1 MGPLGGRLLG
11 DQFRGQRVLEVG
23 QAHPRRL
30 LEGVRSSGPIAA
42 TPIGPGSQTH
52 AGRAGRRSAPN
63 YLVTPERLL
72 RYGRSACQPRVVAG
86 PANENWRLAM
96 TRILALALAALVTLV
111 PGRLVLAHNE
121 RPIASPIR
129 PGPVPDPN
137 RKSAHTIVVC
147 KPSSKPTRAEHNDI
161 RYRLRTS
168 TGAAL
173 VLARA
178 QEAAWHRNTRLF
190 KKCRFEHIQAAV
202 NAALND
208 TTIEVLPGVYRE
220 EPSRAAP
227 TTSCGDL
234 SSCAYSYEYHVA
246 HPNDAN
252 LIAILGRNK
261 ITLEGTGAD
270 PHDVL
275 VDVGFA
281 KDVGIRCD
289 KCTGFIVRNLWERD
303 ANEHGIYVLDSD
315 GYIFDRT
322 VGSYNG
328 EYSLFSFASDNG
340 LYTDCDAEGGGD
352 SGLYIG
358 GHPDTSSVG
367 RFSCELRRCKM
378 HHSALG
384 FSGTQG
390 TSVWMHDN
398 DFYDNALG
406 ISFDSENDHPNF
418 PERKSLIENN
428 LIHDNNFNIYAPT
441 SDVPARGPGYNFFR
455 YPIGTGMWIVG
466 GDDNTIRNNIVWNN
480 QRFGFILASN
490 PTETPMQAKVNRNS
504 FTANKIGVD
513 PDGNPAPNLTAF
525 PPGGDYA
532 PGGSD
537 FFWTEDGADNCWGPQ
552 DPASGTIKTDP
563 TSLPGPCPNMNGVDA
578 LNPEFQKLLL
588 LAACALVENPPGS
601 GTYTT
606 TDFPYPCPWGHTN
619 DAPYLN
625 GDQQEC
631 GNGAVDLGE
640 DCDPG
645 YGGGGSLPETCETL
659 GHGPG
664 TLGCPTTYDSPSG
677 AFLCMWDTSGCA
689 APACGRA
696 GATKLRLRN
705 LGAPGGDDGMDL
717 VTRNVD
723 GSGRTFDPGT
733 ESVSVVVRSDTQ
745 LFYLGRIPAGSGGW
759 SAALG
764 RYTYT
769 DPAGTR
775 DGIIS
780 IDLRNPAG
788 FGGSF
793 KASVRVRNRNLSGAA
808 TARAVTTLLRVGDD
822 CWSIGTA
829 CVVPPTG
836 QSAVCR
842 KGALP

>member
-1 MGPLGGRLLG
+1 MFYFGGSHGKHGFDPYPYILLNL
-11 DQFRGQRVLEVG
+11 FLSM
-23 QAHPRRL
+23 
-30 LEGVRSSGPIAA
+30 LEGVQA
-42 TPIGPGSQTH
+42 
-52 AGRAGRRSAPN
+52 
-63 YLVTPERLL
+63 
-72 RYGRSACQPRVVAG
+72 
-86 PANENWRLAM
+86 
-96 TRILALALAALVTLV
+96 AALL
-111 PGRLVLAHNE
+111 
-121 RPIASPIR
+121 
-129 PGPVPDPN
+129 
-137 RKSAHTIVVC
+137 SA
-147 KPSSKPTRAEHNDI
+147 
-161 RYRLRTS
+161 
-168 TGAAL
+168 
-173 VLARA
+173 ARR
-178 QEAAWHRNTRLF
+178 Q
-190 KKCRFEHIQAAV
+190 
-202 NAALND
+202 
-208 TTIEVLPGVYRE
+208 
-220 EPSRAAP
+220 
-227 TTSCGDL
+227 
-234 SSCAYSYEYHVA
+234 
-246 HPNDAN
+246 DA
-252 LIAILGRNK
+252 
-261 ITLEGTGAD
+261 
-270 PHDVL
+270 
-275 VDVGFA
+275 
-281 KDVGIRCD
+281 
-289 KCTGFIVRNLWERD
+289 
-303 ANEHGIYVLDSD
+303 
-315 GYIFDRT
+315 
-322 VGSYNG
+322 
-328 EYSLFSFASDNG
+328 
-340 LYTDCDAEGGGD
+340 
-352 SGLYIG
+352 
-358 GHPDTSSVG
+358 
-367 RFSCELRRCKM
+367 
-378 HHSALG
+378 
-384 FSGTQG
+384 
-390 TSVWMHDN
+390 
-398 DFYDNALG
+398 
-406 ISFDSENDHPNF
+406 
-418 PERKSLIENN
+418 
-428 LIHDNNFNIYAPT
+428 
-441 SDVPARGPGYNFFR
+441 
-455 YPIGTGMWIVG
+455 
-466 GDDNTIRNNIVWNN
+466 
-480 QRFGFILASN
+480 
-490 PTETPMQAKVNRNS
+490 
-504 FTANKIGVD
+504 
-513 PDGNPAPNLTAF
+513 
-525 PPGGDYA
+525 
-532 PGGSD
+532 
-537 FFWTEDGADNCWGPQ
+537 
-552 DPASGTIKTDP
+552 IKTDP

-842 KGALP
+842 KGASP